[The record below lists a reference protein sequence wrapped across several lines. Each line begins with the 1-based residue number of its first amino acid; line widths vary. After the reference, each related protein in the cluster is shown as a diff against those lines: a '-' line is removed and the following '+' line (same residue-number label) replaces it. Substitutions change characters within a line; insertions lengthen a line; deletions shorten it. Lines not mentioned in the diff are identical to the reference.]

1 MESFRRCGLIAEH
14 LMLLILDFLALRL
27 SLNTIITAEKD
38 NLFREHGIH
47 FRLRFYP

>member
-38 NLFREHGIH
+38 NLFAEQEARILA
-47 FRLRFYP
+47 RDSN